1 MPEDPVERAARIR
14 KSLAKAVKEVRDGN
28 PAPAAGNQGEA
39 KPGKGKGAGGK
50 TENAAA
56 SDSGEQAQAV
66 HDRDVNALLDHT
78 RAVIDHTRKVIEQT
92 RANLQ
97 RLTRRKPDDAGEE

>member
-1 MPEDPVERAARIR
+1 MADDPVERAARIR
-14 KSLAKAVKEVRDGN
+14 KSLANTVKEVRGGN
-28 PAPAAGNQGEA
+28 PAPAAGEAGEAA
-39 KPGKGKGAGGK
+39 KPGKAKKDGGK
-50 TENAAA
+50 TEDA
-56 SDSGEQAQAV
+56 DSPERTA

-97 RLTRRKPDDAGEE
+97 RLTRKDSGDAGKE